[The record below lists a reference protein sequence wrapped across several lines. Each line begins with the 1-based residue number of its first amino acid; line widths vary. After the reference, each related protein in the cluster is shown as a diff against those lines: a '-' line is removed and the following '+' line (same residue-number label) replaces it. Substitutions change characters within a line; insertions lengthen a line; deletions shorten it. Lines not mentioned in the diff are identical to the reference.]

1 VVSLTRVFIATTEGP
16 SEIQRIAEDDPEVKS
31 VICLNGTAEALP
43 VSLGYHSFVRKPTGV
58 VERLFGC
65 PTYRIDVSRR
75 ISNGQSWQLG
85 VLLAHGLHAQGRL
98 ATKDG
103 PADEVYWVTGE
114 VRHNLDVT
122 PVDHVREKLRQSE
135 SLFDGLTH
143 LPAKVTVLVP
153 DGNVAEAEAEIRALG
168 LDVNLESVRC
178 WDDFGLSAQDLDPPA
193 APRRVWR
200 RAAIGALALLLPIS
214 AAAVLGSWWK
224 ADVPKAIGVPLQP
237 PLPAATVQ
245 PQAVA
250 PPSLAEEPSKA
261 TEQAQPPAPAVTP
274 PPAVIP
280 EPPAP
285 PREASAAA
293 PPVATAPPKVPP
305 APPLVVSA
313 IERRAP
319 LGSGCGR
326 LRLTGGSTVDSEIT
340 AAMDAFDARSA
351 AGLCEVEFR
360 VTNPSGESR
369 LIGIVANTT
378 IEGGAPLSAS
388 DTVAPGGSISLRV
401 APKVWEGAKS
411 WAASLTVTDA
421 PATAGASPASARSK
435 TMTYTADAPVEPR
448 FK

>member
-1 VVSLTRVFIATTEGP
+1 MVSLTRVFIATTEGP

-43 VSLGYHSFVRKPTGV
+43 VSLDYHSFVRKPTGV

-75 ISNGQSWQLG
+75 ISNGHSWQLG

-103 PADEVYWVTGE
+103 AADEVYWVTGE
-114 VRHNLDVT
+114 VRHNLDVM

-135 SLFDGLTH
+135 ALFDGLAH
-143 LPAKVTVLVP
+143 LPAKVTLLVP
-153 DGNVAEAEAEIRALG
+153 DGNVVEAEAEIRALG

-178 WDDFGLSAQDLDPPA
+178 WNDFGLSAQDLDAPP
-193 APRRVWR
+193 APRRFWR
-200 RAAIGALALLLPIS
+200 RAAIGVLALLLPIS
-214 AAAVLGSWWK
+214 AAAVLGPWWK

-237 PLPAATVQ
+237 PLPAANIT
-245 PQAVA
+245 PQMTA
-250 PPSLAEEPSKA
+250 PAASPSLAEEPHKGA
-261 TEQAQPPAPAVTP
+261 EQVQAPAPLVAP
-274 PPAVIP
+274 LPAVVP

-285 PREASAAA
+285 PKEAPAA
-293 PPVATAPPKVPP
+293 PPPITKAPP
-305 APPLVVSA
+305 AQPLVVSVV
-313 IERRAP
+313 ERRAP
-319 LGSGCGR
+319 SGSGCGR
-326 LRLTGGSTVDSEIT
+326 LRLTGASTVDSEIT
-340 AAMDAFDARSA
+340 AAADGFDVRPA

-360 VTNPSGESR
+360 VTNPSVERR
-369 LIGIVANTT
+369 LIGIIADTT
-378 IEGGAPLSAS
+378 IEGVAPLSAS
-388 DTVAPGGSISLRV
+388 DTVPSGGSISLRV

-421 PATAGASPASARSK
+421 PATTGASSTSARSK
-435 TMTYTADAPVEPR
+435 TLTYTAAAPVEPR